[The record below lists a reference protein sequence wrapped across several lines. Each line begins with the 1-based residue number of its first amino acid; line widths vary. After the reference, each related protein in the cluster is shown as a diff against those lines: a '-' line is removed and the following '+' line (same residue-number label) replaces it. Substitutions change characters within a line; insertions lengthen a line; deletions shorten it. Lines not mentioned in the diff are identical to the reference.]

1 LSCLASETL
10 IAKEGTI
17 KSQMTMGKKLMLS
30 FGAVLAVV
38 VFLSVAALSAIS
50 SLKTRF
56 DDTAGKTARKIVLV
70 DNINTAVSNML
81 AAQRG
86 LIVMRY
92 AKDFERAGTAREM
105 FRKNVDAIN
114 KDLEEMRPLVVLP
127 EVKQIT
133 EDMAKELPEWV
144 STFSEIDRLCESGNP
159 DAAWKNAKGI
169 GLPIYQKIGSGAA
182 RVTEI
187 QRDLLDKDR
196 QAAAELN
203 TRSRLIVLSAIG
215 FGVLL
220 GIVGFWT
227 VRQVNQALRRAAAE
241 LAEGAEQIS
250 SAASQVASSSQSL
263 AQGASEQAASLE
275 ETSASSEEITS
286 MTRKNSENSQS
297 AADVMATV
305 DQHVKEGNRT
315 LEQMVV
321 SMSEINASSDKIS
334 KIIKVI
340 DEIAFQTNIL
350 ALNAAVEAA
359 RAGEAGMG
367 FAVVADEVRNL
378 AQRSAQAA
386 KDTAGLI
393 EESIAKSNE
402 GSSKLQQVTEVI
414 RAITESSSKVK
425 MLVDEVNLGSQEQ
438 ARGIDQIAK
447 AVSQMD
453 QVTQSTA
460 ANAEESASASEELS
474 AQAEALNQV
483 VMQLQ
488 TLVGGGSGQHGGAIA
503 STHRRPAPAAPV
515 HKRSLNAL
523 KSAVSRP
530 KARARAEAVV
540 PAGKPDRSSFPLE
553 DNFTEM

>member
-1 LSCLASETL
+1 
-10 IAKEGTI
+10 
-17 KSQMTMGKKLMLS
+17 MLS
-30 FGAVLAVV
+30 FGAILAVV
-38 VFLSVAALSAIS
+38 VLLSGAALSAIS
-50 SLKTRF
+50 SLKSRF
-56 DDTAGKTARKIVLV
+56 DTTADKTARKIVLA

-86 LIVMRY
+86 LIVMTF
-92 AKDFERAGTAREM
+92 AKDFERTGTAREL
-105 FRKNVDAIN
+105 FRKNVDVIN
-114 KDLEEMRPLVVLP
+114 KSLDELRPLVVMP
-127 EVKQIT
+127 EVKQIVEEMT
-133 EDMAKELPEWV
+133 KEVPEWT
-144 STFSEIDRLCESGNP
+144 SAFSDQDHLCQAGNP
-159 DAAWKNAKGI
+159 NAAWTIAKTV
-169 GLPIYQKIGSGAA
+169 GLSIYQKMGAQAA
-182 RVTEI
+182 RITEI
-187 QRDLLDKDR
+187 QRGLLDQDR
-196 QAAAELN
+196 QAAADQN
-203 TRSRLIVLSAIG
+203 TRNRLIVLAAIS
-215 FGVLL
+215 FGLIL
-220 GIVGFWT
+220 GLVGFWT
-227 VRQVNQALRRAAAE
+227 VRQVNQTLYRAAEE
-241 LAEGAEQIS
+241 LSEGTEQIT

-275 ETSASSEEITS
+275 ETSASSQEITS
-286 MTRKNSENSQS
+286 MTRKNAENSQS
-297 AADVMATV
+297 AADVMSAV
-305 DQHVKEGNRT
+305 DQHVKNGNRT

-321 SMSEINASSDKIS
+321 SMAEINASSDKIS

-402 GSSKLQQVTEVI
+402 GSGKLQQVTEVI
-414 RAITESSSKVK
+414 RAITDSSSKVK
-425 MLVDEVNLGSQEQ
+425 TLVDEVNLGSQEQ

-483 VMQLQ
+483 VLQLQ
-488 TLVGGGSGQHGGAIA
+488 ALVGGDSEPGAVA
-503 STHRRPAPAAPV
+503 SLHRRPVPATPP

-523 KSAVSRP
+523 KAAVARPKTKAPAGSAV
-530 KARARAEAVV
+530 A
-540 PAGKPDRSSFPLE
+540 AGRPDRSSFPPE
-553 DNFTEM
+553 DSFTEM